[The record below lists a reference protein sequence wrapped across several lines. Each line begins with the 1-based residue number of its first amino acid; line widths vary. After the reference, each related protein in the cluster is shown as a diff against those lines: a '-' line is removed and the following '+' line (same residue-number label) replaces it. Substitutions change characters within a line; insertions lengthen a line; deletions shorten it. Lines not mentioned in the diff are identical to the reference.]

1 MAVDLEVLKRTAG
14 PLEYELY
21 LDGRFF
27 QRHVAGDA
35 AGAAAENAHVVEFQL
50 PHGEKLLELWL
61 PCSVPLM
68 LGRWSSPVEETRETT
83 LLSLETDGPS
93 VSPVDDDRPVWICYG
108 SSITHGGPSGS
119 SASNSW
125 PALLARAAHFKL
137 LNLGFGGECYLD
149 PAVAFVIRDAPCE
162 LITLEVGI
170 NIQTTAAMNKRT
182 FPAAVYGFIHIIR
195 EKHRTVPIVV
205 ISPLRYEPLE
215 ARAPV
220 GTSEFMSLQD
230 RLPSLFSC
238 VETLIE
244 LGDQNIFYCDGLEL
258 LHEPELFFDG
268 LHPGPRGQRR
278 IVERLWPTLR
288 PLVGASTQEH
298 FELPEELPSEANE
311 LTGAYVVDMPGEG
324 RSRMVLQLHR
334 SQLVALSERRDWPPA
349 PLQRRDDFVFV
360 LNMPGVWGQNAAALR
375 ERGWK
380 LLTCDPKI
388 VEPCY
393 MHVLSTEATKDVLRN
408 KGKLRTLAASLGLLS
423 LLPQHFDF
431 FSDATY
437 PCILKPAIGTFGKNT
452 YIVESKEQAMRLA
465 PDGLDETWILQEL
478 ITGELEYSTTL
489 LVLDGKILD
498 WAGMKYQYSMEAY
511 VWPHVR
517 LVDQELCSVPAEHR
531 QLMEKFLVGFSGI
544 CNFNFKLREDGTM
557 CIFEVNPRVGGD
569 LAFDL
574 PKPRARSLLEKM
586 DAMAS

>member
-1 MAVDLEVLKRTAG
+1 MEVALLVPGSSSPSRSPRVGKGLFTCRALPGEART
-14 PLEYELY
+14 P
-21 LDGRFF
+21 
-27 QRHVAGDA
+27 
-35 AGAAAENAHVVEFQL
+35 GAALRSFAALGTAWASAWARRRSKAVIRFVEHPDQ
-50 PHGEKLLELWL
+50 
-61 PCSVPLM
+61 
-68 LGRWSSPVEETRETT
+68 
-83 LLSLETDGPS
+83 
-93 VSPVDDDRPVWICYG
+93 
-108 SSITHGGPSGS
+108 
-119 SASNSW
+119 
-125 PALLARAAHFKL
+125 
-137 LNLGFGGECYLD
+137 
-149 PAVAFVIRDAPCE
+149 VAFCPPSAYAPE
-162 LITLEVGI
+162 AEDLDYWPYPEYDF
-170 NIQTTAAMNKRT
+170 N
-182 FPAAVYGFIHIIR
+182 
-195 EKHRTVPIVV
+195 
-205 ISPLRYEPLE
+205 YE
-215 ARAPV
+215 AWD
-220 GTSEFMSLQD
+220 M
-230 RLPSLFSC
+230 
-238 VETLIE
+238 
-244 LGDQNIFYCDGLEL
+244 DGYLEL
-258 LHEPELFFDG
+258 LKEASLCGDWQHAASLLEEMRSHGLVPDVSSYALVLRACRRGVAGSKASEVLEEMWKKEL
-268 LHPGPRGQRR
+268 L
-278 IVERLWPTLR
+278 PTCQCY
-288 PLVGASTQEH
+288 ADAIAACHQ
-298 FELPEELPSEANE
+298 
-311 LTGAYVVDMPGEG
+311 EG
-324 RSRMVLQLHR
+324 REDLVEYLR
-334 SQLVALSERRDWPPA
+334 SELRALGPAPEVQRFQLVPKIGWGKELALMGCGAHNSIAWDGKGALPFPSNASCWLVPSQDEA
-349 PLQRRDDFVFV
+349 AVAIAE
-360 LNMPGVWGQNAAALR
+360 NAAALR

-388 VEPCY
+388 V
-393 MHVLSTEATKDVLRN
+393 DVLRN

>member
-1 MAVDLEVLKRTAG
+1 MAELAELLEGHVSVALAHRGLQPWRLRQEERRLYGPRLAAMSSTCASVKLRGRTSATRLRLHAEVTSPESMAVDLEVLKRTAG

-61 PCSVPLM
+61 PCSVPL
-68 LGRWSSPVEETRETT
+68 T

-220 GTSEFMSLQD
+220 GTSEFMSLQEL
-230 RLPSLFSC
+230 RASLFSC

-360 LNMPGVWGQNAAALR
+360 LNMPGVWGQVKEKAITFSNGVLCGIASLCNCVEKKTDPAGRQDLSETLGDGIRCAPYFAVPRADESWPRSAALGR
-375 ERGWK
+375 VAVRSREAERGRPSRSAGWVD
-380 LLTCDPKI
+380 LFL
-388 VEPCY
+388 E
-393 MHVLSTEATKDVLRN
+393 R
-408 KGKLRTLAASLGLLS
+408 GL
-423 LLPQHFDF
+423 
-431 FSDATY
+431 
-437 PCILKPAIGTFGKNT
+437 
-452 YIVESKEQAMRLA
+452 
-465 PDGLDETWILQEL
+465 
-478 ITGELEYSTTL
+478 
-489 LVLDGKILD
+489 
-498 WAGMKYQYSMEAY
+498 
-511 VWPHVR
+511 
-517 LVDQELCSVPAEHR
+517 
-531 QLMEKFLVGFSGI
+531 
-544 CNFNFKLREDGTM
+544 
-557 CIFEVNPRVGGD
+557 
-569 LAFDL
+569 
-574 PKPRARSLLEKM
+574 
-586 DAMAS
+586 